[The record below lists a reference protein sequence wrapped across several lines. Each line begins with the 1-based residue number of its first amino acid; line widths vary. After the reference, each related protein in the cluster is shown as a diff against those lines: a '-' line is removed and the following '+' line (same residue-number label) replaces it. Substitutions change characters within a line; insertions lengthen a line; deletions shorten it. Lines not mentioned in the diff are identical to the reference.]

1 MSKAKGKQP
10 PAPLR
15 DVFQQSLS
23 DSGGNSPTAFI
34 AILDELDRRM
44 QGTSDL
50 VSENNAV
57 FEKLAD
63 WYNDAN
69 TTLKELPTELGSSVS
84 VGLRRVIPEL
94 TQRMEEKATTG
105 ARNGAMASQ
114 DAIQSL
120 RQAAERYDA
129 RKSKLTNL
137 ATLGLPTAFAGAI
150 LIGFLFASFVI
161 PALPTTWQ
169 WPCKIIGADYRAAVD
184 QNSATS
190 FCVIQRD

>member
-1 MSKAKGKQP
+1 MSEAKDKQP

-15 DVFQQSLS
+15 DVFQRSLT

-50 VSENNAV
+50 VSRNNTV
-57 FEKLAD
+57 FENLSN
-63 WYNDAN
+63 WYNDAD
-69 TTLKELPTELGSSVS
+69 TTLKELPTGLGNNVS

-114 DAIQSL
+114 DAIQTL
-120 RQAAERYDA
+120 REAAERYEA
-129 RKSKLTNL
+129 RKSKLTTV
-137 ATLGLPTAFAGAI
+137 AALGLPTAFAAAA
-150 LIGFLFASFVI
+150 LSGFLFASFII

-184 QNSATS
+184 QNSPIS

>member
-1 MSKAKGKQP
+1 
-10 PAPLR
+10 
-15 DVFQQSLS
+15 
-23 DSGGNSPTAFI
+23 
-34 AILDELDRRM
+34 M
-44 QGTSDL
+44 QGTDDL
-50 VSENNAV
+50 VSRNNAV
-57 FEKLAD
+57 FKNLAD
-63 WYNDAN
+63 WYSDADAS
-69 TTLKELPTELGSSVS
+69 LKELPTELGSNVS

-114 DAIQSL
+114 DAIQTL
-120 RQAAERYDA
+120 REAAERYETKK
-129 RKSKLTNL
+129 RKL
-137 ATLGLPTAFAGAI
+137 ATLAALGLPAAFAAAL

-161 PALPTTWQ
+161 PALPTAWQ

>member
-1 MSKAKGKQP
+1 MSDAIDKQP
-10 PAPLR
+10 PVPLR
-15 DVFQQSLS
+15 DVFQQSLM
-23 DSGGNSPTAFI
+23 DNGGNSGTAFI
-34 AILDELDRRM
+34 ATLNELDRRM
-44 QGTSDL
+44 QATSDL
-50 VSENNAV
+50 VSRNNAV
-57 FEKLAD
+57 FENLAD

-69 TTLKELPTELGSSVS
+69 TTLKELPTELGSNVS

-120 RQAAERYDA
+120 RKATERYEA
-129 RKSKLTNL
+129 KKRKLTTL
-137 ATLGLPTAFAGAI
+137 ATLGLPSAFAAAI
-150 LIGFLFASFVI
+150 LAGFLFASFVI

>member
-1 MSKAKGKQP
+1 MSDLKDKQP

-15 DVFQQSLS
+15 DVFQQSLT

-50 VSENNAV
+50 MSENNAV
-57 FEKLAD
+57 FQSLTD

-94 TQRMEEKATTG
+94 TQQMEEKVTTG

-114 DAIQSL
+114 DAIETL
-120 RQAAERYDA
+120 KGATERYEEKK
-129 RKSKLTNL
+129 RKLTTL
-137 ATLGLPTAFAGAI
+137 AILGLPTAFAAAI
-150 LIGFLFASFVI
+150 LIGFLFASFII

-169 WPCKIIGADYRAAVD
+169 WPCKIIGSDYRMAND
-184 QNSATS
+184 RSSTTT